1 MLENQPLISIITVN
15 FNGNEITDLFLKSI
29 FEITYKNI
37 EVFVV
42 DNASS
47 TSPDILKEKYPSINL
62 IKSANNVGFAA
73 GNNLAMRQAKGEYFF
88 LLNNDTE
95 VQKNFLEPIVNLM
108 EQNKNIG
115 IASSKLLYFSNPT
128 TIQYA
133 GHTGINF
140 YTGRGFGSGYM
151 EKDNTKFNVNYR
163 TNLAHG
169 AAMLISKAAIKKVG
183 LMAELFF
190 LYYEEI
196 DFCERVKQ
204 AGFEIWY
211 CGNSV
216 VYHKESMTTGK
227 SSPLKTYYLT
237 RNRLIY
243 TKRNTK
249 GLQHLACII
258 FFILIATPKGLLSL
272 LINKE
277 FNLIWPFLRGVL
289 WNFKG
294 NNISLNEGVIYNDF
308 QII

>member
-1 MLENQPLISIITVN
+1 
-15 FNGNEITDLFLKSI
+15 
-29 FEITYKNI
+29 
-37 EVFVV
+37 
-42 DNASS
+42 
-47 TSPDILKEKYPSINL
+47 
-62 IKSANNVGFAA
+62 
-73 GNNLAMRQAKGEYFF
+73 
-88 LLNNDTE
+88 
-95 VQKNFLEPIVNLM
+95 
-108 EQNKNIG
+108 
-115 IASSKLLYFSNPT
+115 
-128 TIQYA
+128 
-133 GHTGINF
+133 
-140 YTGRGFGSGYM
+140 
-151 EKDNTKFNVNYR
+151 
-163 TNLAHG
+163 
-169 AAMLISKAAIKKVG
+169 
-183 LMAELFF
+183 
-190 LYYEEI
+190 
-196 DFCERVKQ
+196 VKQ

-308 QII
+308 K

>member
-47 TSPDILKEKYPSINL
+47 ISPDILKQKYPLINL
-62 IKSANNVGFAA
+62 IKSPNNLGFAG
-73 GNNLAMRQAKGEYFF
+73 GNNLAIREAKGDYFF

-95 VQKNFLEPIVNLM
+95 VQQNFLEPIVQLM

-133 GHTGINF
+133 GHSGINF
-140 YTGRGFGSGYM
+140 YTGRGFGIGYM
-151 EKDNTKFNVNYR
+151 EQDDVKYNVNYK

-169 AAMLISKAAIKKVG
+169 ASMLISKAAIEKVG

-216 VYHKESMTTGK
+216 VYHKESITTGK

-243 TKRNTK
+243 TKRNTT
-249 GLQHLACII
+249 GFQHFACIL
-258 FFILIATPKGLLSL
+258 FFIFIAVPKGLLN
-272 LINKE
+272 LIVNKE
-277 FNLIWPFLRGVL
+277 YVLILPFLKGVL

-294 NNISLNEGVIYNDF
+294 NNISFNEGVIYNDF
-308 QII
+308 